1 MEDLGCKLRLTEE
14 SKEENGEVEEEEG
27 EDSAEKGEEGE
38 SEGRLEMK
46 EDGGIQ
52 ELKIHGKKVGTLSEP

>member
-1 MEDLGCKLRLTEE
+1 MEDLGCELRLTAD
-14 SKEENGEVEEEEG
+14 SREENGEVEEEE
-27 EDSAEKGEEGE
+27 DSDEKGEEGD

-52 ELKIHGKKVGTLSEP
+52 ELKIHGKKVGALSEP

>member
-1 MEDLGCKLRLTEE
+1 MEDLGCELRLTEE
-14 SKEENGEVEEEEG
+14 SKEENGEVEEG
-27 EDSAEKGEEGE
+27 EDSDEKGEEGD

-52 ELKIHGKKVGTLSEP
+52 ELKIHGKKVGALSEP

>member
-14 SKEENGEVEEEEG
+14 SKEENGEVEEEE
-27 EDSAEKGEEGE
+27 DSDEKGEEGE

-52 ELKIHGKKVGTLSEP
+52 ELKIHGK

>member
-1 MEDLGCKLRLTEE
+1 MEDLGCELSLTEDS
-14 SKEENGEVEEEEG
+14 SKEENGEVEEG
-27 EDSAEKGEEGE
+27 EDSDEKGEEGE

-52 ELKIHGKKVGTLSEP
+52 ELKIHGKKVGALSEP

>member
-14 SKEENGEVEEEEG
+14 SKEENGEDEEEE
-27 EDSAEKGEEGE
+27 DSDEKGEEGE

-52 ELKIHGKKVGTLSEP
+52 ELKIHGKKVGALSEP

>member
-1 MEDLGCKLRLTEE
+1 MEDLGCELRLTEE
-14 SKEENGEVEEEEG
+14 SKEENGEVKEEES
-27 EDSAEKGEEGE
+27 DEKGEEGE

-52 ELKIHGKKVGTLSEP
+52 ELKIHGKKVGALSEP